1 MQLKLSAVSRIHC
14 NVTVDENGGAQV
26 RHLSV
31 IMPSGIRSH
40 ISCTLPSFL
49 PSSFQ
54 LENLSQNGTDLNGM
68 MLPKQG
74 RCELKHDDTFAL
86 GNRRFRFCKA
96 NVDAATVAKQAFA
109 PAAAD
114 DDTTELPRGMPFALV
129 SKASR
134 QSLGVALAVSARQ
147 LTY

>member
-1 MQLKLSAVSRIHC
+1 VQLKLSAVSRIHC
-14 NVTVDENGGAQV
+14 NVTVDENGGA
-26 RHLSV
+26 
-31 IMPSGIRSH
+31 
-40 ISCTLPSFL
+40 
-49 PSSFQ
+49 Q